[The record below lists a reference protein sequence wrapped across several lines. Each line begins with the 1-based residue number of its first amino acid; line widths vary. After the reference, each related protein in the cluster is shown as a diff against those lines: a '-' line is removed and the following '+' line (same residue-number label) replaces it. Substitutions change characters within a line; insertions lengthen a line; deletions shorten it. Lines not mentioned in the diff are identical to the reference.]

1 VLCREG
7 LGHGR
12 IKEWLR
18 HKRPQ
23 DMNKKSVSKIGK
35 RYLRKM
41 RFGIRRKSK
50 QSPALRRLNWL
61 VG

>member
-1 VLCREG
+1 
-7 LGHGR
+7 
-12 IKEWLR
+12 
-18 HKRPQ
+18 
-23 DMNKKSVSKIGK
+23 MNKKSVSKIGK